1 MNTIPTQIALQSEL
15 KQATNKVMDL
25 AKYQNENA
33 NLSSILSQLKNIVD
47 REDKRHMMDQHLT
60 PSMLSL
66 LDEEIIPMLEN
77 ELDYD
82 PTPQHLY
89 DNTGGE
95 STINIAETHAAAWRQ
110 HQELHR

>member
-1 MNTIPTQIALQSEL
+1 MDTARIALQAEL
-15 KQATNKVMDL
+15 NSATIKVMDL
-25 AKYQNENA
+25 AKYQNEYA
-33 NLSSILSQLKNIVD
+33 NLSSILTQLKNIVD

-89 DNTGGE
+89 DHSGGE
-95 STINIAETHAAAWRQ
+95 STINIAEIHSGAWKQ
-110 HQELHR
+110 HQALHR

>member
-15 KQATNKVMDL
+15 KQTTNKVMDL

-66 LDEEIIPMLEN
+66 LDEEIIPLLEN

-95 STINIAETHAAAWRQ
+95 PIESMKEIHAGAWRQ
-110 HQELHR
+110 HHTMHR